1 MNKQLEK
8 IWEEI
13 EFWNLTHLNES
24 LGSYLNAP
32 ATVDVIN
39 DLNSRLENKLPD
51 DFLDSLRRHNG
62 TVSWTVKFYEGTL
75 LDAKSILLELD
86 EVRGVAKDLHDANLR
101 DGDNSMDSL
110 ICFGPVKNNLWS
122 DYWIPFHV
130 TDWSQTCF
138 DFDPDIGGEMGQV
151 ISVNWEGNSIK
162 VIAKNYLEFLR
173 LCANNLP
180 DEIEE

>member
-1 MNKQLEK
+1 MNKRLEK

-13 EFWNLTHLNES
+13 ESWDLTHLDES
-24 LGSYLNAP
+24 LGSYLNIP

-39 DLNSRLENKLPD
+39 DLNSRLENKLPE
-51 DFLDSLRRHNG
+51 DFLDNLRRHNG
-62 TVSWTVKFYEGTL
+62 TVGWSTEFLEGRLLDIKSILRNLDETRYVAQDL
-75 LDAKSILLELD
+75 LDANIRNGFTSKTSFLC
-86 EVRGVAKDLHDANLR
+86 
-101 DGDNSMDSL
+101 S
-110 ICFGPVKNNLWS
+110 GPVKNRLWS
-122 DYWIPFHV
+122 DCWIPFHR

-138 DFDPDIGGEMGQV
+138 DFDPDIGGEVGQV

-173 LCANNLP
+173 LCADNLP